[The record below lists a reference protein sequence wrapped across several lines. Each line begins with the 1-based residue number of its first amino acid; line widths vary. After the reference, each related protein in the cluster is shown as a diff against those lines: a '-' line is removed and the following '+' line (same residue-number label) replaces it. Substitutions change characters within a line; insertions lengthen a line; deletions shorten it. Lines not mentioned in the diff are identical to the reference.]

1 MKCTLRILCLLSIIT
16 IIASPL
22 NAFETTS
29 PQSSQTTS
37 YNLLLTVQTDQPFY
51 GFGENVKILGNL
63 TDMNG
68 TAVRDALI
76 ALEVRNP
83 RNTTIFVDIV
93 FSSTDGTYE
102 DGFRLSNNAALGEYH
117 VYVTAN
123 AAGYATAANQTTFT
137 VVTKAD
143 LSEKSFIESALVETL
158 REQRALLNNAAVSGD
173 LTGTVNFTYFEI
185 VDIATGSFAGK
196 GFSRG
201 DWKAVLDGIL
211 YSGSHEGVL
220 FLKPSERRI
229 YLKGAISGEISGIVE
244 GFISETVNGSGIYNR
259 YQATWKIGRIR
270 TTTVSATLNLNGT
283 LTYNSYSE
291 YPATALY
298 ILQTSIEGSAF
309 GHYNCSISS
318 TITHVRFMNS
328 SHTGEGFS
336 IISYSS
342 NYGMGEGWT
351 YCRLAS
357 PGIVEM
363 EGFLTSPLYGIVHA
377 TLNETSLPRNLQMY
391 IERVD
396 LGLPPKAELKVA
408 IWGPESVSPG
418 QTISY
423 AIEFRN
429 DGLKS
434 AENATIAIVLPSQVT
449 YKSNTGVGFY
459 DSRFNE
465 VAWRFATLP
474 AKAWGYET
482 VTVGVATGLAQ
493 NTIIQPI
500 LAVPTKEITVLID
513 PAVGVTEEVVEATVS
528 SIEMKNRVVK
538 ESTSGDL
545 DVMSFVA
552 PIVDAIEP
560 SFSMVTIGDEITIE
574 YEFSMGDTLEA
585 QELFGVGNHQKI
597 WGSVKGAKWA
607 WDTYSMWKDAQDS
620 IKAGKARE
628 DFLQW
633 ALEANHIQ
641 PETYEFLSGWS
652 IDKALC
658 EFIIPN
664 AIKHIPIL
672 GPAYYSITT
681 NIMKAIDRAFFL
693 PALLNRMMIDYP
705 DSAPNNLE
713 EMIEE
718 YLNARSSAVSSTRSR
733 VVTARDPNVK
743 YGPEGY
749 VSAGQPLNYTVEF
762 ENEGEGTAYGVY
774 FTDTLDWNLN
784 DSSLQIGPVISK
796 ANGSIIAD
804 PGTYNPVT
812 RTITWLV
819 GEVGPGEGGNATFSV
834 KVKDGAPEGTEVT
847 NFATVYFPSVPE
859 TTRTNT
865 IVSVVGQPSIAVKD
879 LTPLETSAERG
890 SILCLNATVANEGHF
905 AEAVNVT
912 LYANST
918 IVGTRNI
925 TLTGRSENTVIFI
938 WNTTNSLTGNYTISA
953 YAEPVPG
960 ETNTTDNLYVDG
972 IVQIVPSI
980 HDIAITNITFSEQYP
995 AINETIQIFVTI
1007 ENRGTLT
1014 EAFDVSVNYTLLLDP
1029 LIGTQTVTL
1038 VPGQSVTLNFT
1049 WAPNAT
1055 GRYEIKAY
1063 TSEIPDDINPSD
1075 NTKITYLYVSAT
1087 YTAAFSTE
1095 ENDWAN
1101 VGVRGG
1107 RFYFRAS
1114 PV

>member
-37 YNLLLTVQTDQPFY
+37 YSLFLTVQTDQPFY

-102 DGFRLSNNAALGEYH
+102 DGFRLSNNTALGEYH

-270 TTTVSATLNLNGT
+270 ATTVSATLNLNGT

-298 ILQTSIEGSAF
+298 VLQTSIEGSAF

-396 LGLPPKAELKVA
+396 LGLPPMADLKLR
-408 IWGPESVSPG
+408 IWGSERVSPG
-418 QTISY
+418 QTITFT
-423 AIEFRN
+423 IEVRN
-429 DGLKS
+429 DGLRS
-434 AENATIAIVLPSQVT
+434 AENMAIICPLPFLTDFVFASVSGSYDDVVHAVRWDFRTILPRTVINLGLQMRIFWGLDQGTQLTTSVEITTEEEANSILQHSSPGLLEWIKRQILQPTWVALKKNTLRGPGWYAIDFAEFTAENPYAIYAIRVNVNLRKALVEESPNLNYWEEMYRLVSVLQGNPHYLQQNGWQT
-449 YKSNTGVGFY
+449 PDGF
-459 DSRFNE
+459 
-465 VAWRFATLP
+465 TLP
-474 AKAWGYET
+474 A
-482 VTVGVATGLAQ
+482 
-493 NTIIQPI
+493 
-500 LAVPTKEITVLID
+500 
-513 PAVGVTEEVVEATVS
+513 GVTFQEAIDALQQHYHYEEVERYDKDS
-528 SIEMKNRVVK
+528 S
-538 ESTSGDL
+538 
-545 DVMSFVA
+545 
-552 PIVDAIEP
+552 
-560 SFSMVTIGDEITIE
+560 
-574 YEFSMGDTLEA
+574 
-585 QELFGVGNHQKI
+585 
-597 WGSVKGAKWA
+597 
-607 WDTYSMWKDAQDS
+607 
-620 IKAGKARE
+620 
-628 DFLQW
+628 
-633 ALEANHIQ
+633 
-641 PETYEFLSGWS
+641 
-652 IDKALC
+652 
-658 EFIIPN
+658 
-664 AIKHIPIL
+664 L
-672 GPAYYSITT
+672 GI
-681 NIMKAIDRAFFL
+681 F
-693 PALLNRMMIDYP
+693 
-705 DSAPNNLE
+705 
-713 EMIEE
+713 
-718 YLNARSSAVSSTRSR
+718 
-733 VVTARDPNVK
+733 TARDPNVK
-743 YGPEGY
+743 YGLEGY
-749 VSAGQPLNYTVEF
+749 ASQGQTLNYTIEY
-762 ENEGEGTAYGVY
+762 ENEGEGIAFGVY
-774 FTDTLDWNLN
+774 VTDILDVDLD
-784 DSSLQIGPVISK
+784 DSILEIGPVISK
-796 ANGSIIAD
+796 TNGSVIAE
-804 PGTYNPVT
+804 PGTYNPST
-812 RTITWLV
+812 RTVTWLV
-819 GEVGPGEGGNATFSV
+819 GEVGPNEGGVANFSA
-834 KVKDGAPEGTEVT
+834 KVRDDAPEGTEII
-847 NFATVYFPSVPE
+847 NSATVYFPSVPE

-865 IVSVVGQPSIAVKD
+865 IVSVVGQPDIAVKD
-879 LTPLETSAERG
+879 LTPLETSAKRG
-890 SILCLNATVANEGHF
+890 SILHLNATLANEGYF
-905 AEAVNVT
+905 AEAVNIT

-918 IVGTRNI
+918 IIGTQNV
-925 TLTGRSENTVIFI
+925 TLTGRSESTVIFM

-980 HDIAITNITFSEQYP
+980 HDIAITNITFSKQYP
-995 AINETIQIFVTI
+995 AINETIQIYVTI

-1014 EAFDVSVNYTLLLDP
+1014 ETFDVSVNYTLLLDP
-1029 LIGTQTVTL
+1029 LIGTQTITL
-1038 VPGQSVTLNFT
+1038 APGGSITLNFT
-1049 WAPNAT
+1049 WTPNAT

-1063 TSEIPDDINPSD
+1063 TSEIPGDINPSD

-1101 VGVRGG
+1101 MDVRGG

>member
-102 DGFRLSNNAALGEYH
+102 DGFRLSNNTALGEYH

-298 ILQTSIEGSAF
+298 VLQTSIEGSAF

-377 TLNETSLPRNLQMY
+377 TLNETSLPRSLHMY

-396 LGLPPKAELKVA
+396 LGLPPMADLKLR
-408 IWGPESVSPG
+408 IWGPERVSPG
-418 QTISY
+418 QKIAY
-423 AIEFRN
+423 AIELRN

-434 AENATIAIVLPSQVT
+434 AENITLSNELPWAVNYLS
-449 YKSNTGVGFY
+449 STGEGVYGKHFK
-459 DSRFNE
+459 E
-465 VAWRFATLP
+465 VDWHLSLP
-474 AKAWGYET
+474 AKSKVELTTQGKVLWGLSQGTILGGFVKILEEIGIETDPSIETKFEIVESNESYSKVKYSVSNQSMTVSMDGEISITEGFPMMSPTIEVRQVVEGMNEVVCSFMVGESLALVSLLFPENIGAIAKTVDFVRSYQGYIDETIKFEANEDLTNDLYTKGYEGMKISEDT
-482 VTVGVATGLAQ
+482 WERLHTINEGEFILKTFFKGLAK
-493 NTIIQPI
+493 I
-500 LAVPTKEITVLID
+500 VP
-513 PAVGVTEEVVEATVS
+513 G
-528 SIEMKNRVVK
+528 
-538 ESTSGDL
+538 
-545 DVMSFVA
+545 
-552 PIVDAIEP
+552 
-560 SFSMVTIGDEITIE
+560 
-574 YEFSMGDTLEA
+574 
-585 QELFGVGNHQKI
+585 FG
-597 WGSVKGAKWA
+597 
-607 WDTYSMWKDAQDS
+607 
-620 IKAGKARE
+620 
-628 DFLQW
+628 
-633 ALEANHIQ
+633 
-641 PETYEFLSGWS
+641 
-652 IDKALC
+652 
-658 EFIIPN
+658 
-664 AIKHIPIL
+664 
-672 GPAYYSITT
+672 
-681 NIMKAIDRAFFL
+681 
-693 PALLNRMMIDYP
+693 
-705 DSAPNNLE
+705 
-713 EMIEE
+713 
-718 YLNARSSAVSSTRSR
+718 SAVSKLSYDIPISSITSYYRCIAIAVENPDLCLALREKYELRSQ
-733 VVTARDPNVK
+733 VVIARDPNVK
-743 YGPEGY
+743 YGLEGY
-749 VSAGQPLNYTVEF
+749 VSQGQTLNYTIEY
-762 ENEGEGTAYGVY
+762 ENEGEGIAYGVHV
-774 FTDTLDWNLN
+774 TDTLDENLN
-784 DSSLQIGPVISK
+784 DMTLEISPVARTS
-796 ANGSIIAD
+796 NGSVIAG
-804 PGTYNPVT
+804 PGTYNPST
-812 RTITWLV
+812 RTITWLI
-819 GEVGPGEGGNATFSV
+819 GEVGPNEGGIANFSA
-834 KVKDGAPEGTEVT
+834 KVRNDASEGTEIT

-865 IVSVVGQPSIAVKD
+865 IVSVVGQPNIAVRN
-879 LTPLETSAERG
+879 LIPLETSAKIG
-890 SILCLNATVANEGHF
+890 SILYLNATVANEGYF
-905 AEAVNVT
+905 AETVNIT

-918 IVGTRNI
+918 IVGTWNI

-972 IVQIVPSI
+972 IVQIVPPI
-980 HDIAITNITFSEQYP
+980 HDIAITNITFSKQYP
-995 AINETIQIFVTI
+995 AINETIQIYVTI

-1014 EAFDVSVNYTLLLDP
+1014 ETFDVCVNYTLLLDP
-1029 LIGTQTVTL
+1029 LIGTQPITL
-1038 VPGQSVTLNFT
+1038 APGETITLNFT
-1049 WAPNAT
+1049 WTPNAT

-1101 VGVRGG
+1101 MDVRGG